1 MKTILVTCL
10 LTTLLTAQT
19 IYELPFASKGNI
31 IELSVSNE
39 SNSEDFT
46 GKVELLSAPDF
57 IKFKNS
63 SVEIEKIVKEE
74 SASAD
79 FEFEVIMS
87 APVNE
92 QADLV
97 FTVSGDNGEQWTKTI
112 TISVRPP
119 EEYELFQNYPNP
131 FNPATIISYLLPEDS
146 KVSVQIFNV
155 LGERV
160 ADFPAELKTAGQHE
174 VFWDASNF
182 ASGTYICLVRMETA
196 TGHIKQFQK
205 KMMLVK

>member
-1 MKTILVTCL
+1 MKTILIICL

-31 IELSVSNE
+31 IELSLSNE
-39 SNSEDFT
+39 SPSEDFT

-63 SVEIEKIVKEE
+63 SVEIEKLVKEE
-74 SASAD
+74 SASAC
-79 FEFEVIMS
+79 FEFDVTNS
-87 APVNE
+87 AAVNKE
-92 QADLV
+92 TDLV
-97 FTVSGDNGEQWTKTI
+97 FTVKSDYGEQWTKTI
-112 TISVRPP
+112 TVSVSPP

-131 FNPATIISYLLPEDS
+131 FNPSTIISYLLPEES

-174 VFWDASNF
+174 VLWDASYF
-182 ASGTYICLVRMETA
+182 ASGTYICLVRMENTKGE
-196 TGHIKQFQK
+196 TKQFQK